1 MRERLGDAARHQ
13 TGTDFVTSELGSNRR
28 IERASIGLAQ
38 PSGRGLGPLYPQRR
52 DVRFVPKADISR
64 LWKMTHAPSG

>member
-13 TGTDFVTSELGSNRR
+13 TGTDFVAVELGRNRG

-38 PSGRGLGPLYPQRR
+38 PSGRVLDLQ
-52 DVRFVPKADISR
+52 K
-64 LWKMTHAPSG
+64 